1 MPNLLTFLARII
13 KWLFFASI
21 ALSLRILSHLVIFE
35 LKTRDQY
42 FEEKVKEK
50 LCGSNFM
57 LARVIVSFDDLLSHL
72 KIPCVTQFL
81 IFFL

>member
-1 MPNLLTFLARII
+1 MAQKVIEGHND
-13 KWLFFASI
+13 
-21 ALSLRILSHLVIFE
+21 ILEFE